1 MTLLQLFARQR
12 WIRRG
17 VRERVLRAIAGP
29 SKQPDTPF
37 EAPFF
42 GMRYQ
47 GRRSSYIDWNVWFY
61 GSYETEIL
69 ELIRAVLADRP
80 GSVFFDVGA
89 NVGHHTLFA
98 SRHAQMVHAFEPFE
112 PVRRAL
118 LEKLAA
124 NGLTNVAV
132 HAFGLGD
139 TTVSLPY
146 AAPVGANQG
155 SGRFLQPLEEAPAG
169 DVLPI
174 VKGDEFAA
182 GLARLDMVKID
193 VEGFEPQVIGGLRE
207 TLARLRPCVLYENSA
222 TTQRGIPTVEALGAL
237 FPPEYRFFNVHRQ
250 RGRLLVFELP
260 GYRLSP
266 LGTVAAASEEILGVP
281 GERGRLLGP
290 RAAGG
295 IL

>member
-1 MTLLQLFARQR
+1 VTLLQLLARQR

-17 VRERVLRAIAGP
+17 VRERILRAIADP
-29 SKQPDTPF
+29 STQPDTPF

-42 GMRYQ
+42 GMRYR

-61 GSYETEIL
+61 GSYETELL
-69 ELIRAVLADRP
+69 ELIRDVLADRP

-98 SRHAQMVHAFEPFE
+98 SRHAEMVHAFEPFE

-118 LEKLAA
+118 LEKVAA
-124 NGLTNVAV
+124 NGLANVTV

-139 TTVSLPY
+139 ATEALPY

-155 SGRFLQPLEEAPAG
+155 SGRFLQPLEDAPAG
-169 DVLPI
+169 DALPI

-182 GLARLDMVKID
+182 SLARLDMVKID
-193 VEGFEPQVIGGLRE
+193 VEGFEPQVLGGLRE

-222 TTQRGIPTVEALGAL
+222 TTQRGIPTAQALASL
-237 FPPEYRFFNVHRQ
+237 FPPEYRFFHVRKR
-250 RGRLLVFELP
+250 RGKLLVFEWP
-260 GYRLSP
+260 GYRLTP
-266 LGTVAAASEEILGVP
+266 LDAVAGGSEEVLAVP
-281 GERGRLLGP
+281 GERRQLLRP
-290 RAAGG
+290 RSAGG